1 MRIAFITPHLS
12 TGGMPEYL
20 RRSIELLDRKE
31 HEVLLIEMRTEK
43 TLDAIRKRVLDLEGI
58 ELFSAEKSP
67 FNAIEKIESFD
78 PDVIHFSEPSEQ
90 TMDPNFLD
98 RLYKKDRTWK
108 IFETCHDSS
117 YPLPSKKFFPDKFLL
132 VSPFQ
137 VKMMLDLGVPA
148 ELVQYDVPPMEMSN
162 KSLTLKKLGLDSNKK
177 HVFQFG
183 IFSPRK
189 NQRETIR
196 IASLMIE
203 EPVQF
208 HFVGNTADSYS
219 YYWKPLL
226 ENMPKNC
233 KFWGEHKDVQ
243 KFYSVADLVI
253 FPSIELIDDK
263 ETNPLVIKEAIAY
276 GIPLLLKDTPVYL
289 GMYPENDRLFHMGNT
304 DYENSLLINRII
316 DIKQNKKMFSLNFKK
331 EDNTL
336 EITSNAP
343 IGKSVIAVKDR
354 DSEATIYS
362 FDVDFNMPNSTWWC
376 KPIPINHYDFFNS
389 PDFSGF
395 LVKIFNADKSKVL
408 DEVVLEFKE
417 PMIKRKIPGL
427 HDFEPVFVN
436 YEQFFVKRIYDGL
449 FAGENIK
456 TVLDVG
462 ASVGLFTQWV
472 LDRFGEYTPVI
483 AFEPN
488 PTAIEGFKAVHG
500 RRGNVNLYEAA
511 AAGEEGE
518 IELGIN
524 PENSTISSINM
535 ETSNKIKVK
544 ALTIKSAMDLQG
556 WESADLLKIDIEGAE
571 YEIFEKMEH
580 FPFRYILLEFHENTG
595 QLDGVISK
603 LEKEGYEIEIRKEDT
618 RYKGSAADYKGL
630 VIAKSSLKTIND
642 KQVQLREMGD

>member
-20 RRSIELLDRKE
+20 RRSIELLDRKQ
-31 HEVLLIEMRTEK
+31 HEILLIEMRTEK
-43 TLDAIRKRVLDLEGI
+43 ILDAVRKRVLDLDGI

-67 FNAIEKIESFD
+67 LRAVEKIESFD

-90 TMDPNFLD
+90 TMDPNYLD
-98 RLYKKDRTWK
+98 RIYKRDRRWK

-117 YPLPSKKFFPDKFLL
+117 YPLSSKKFFPDKFLL

-137 VKMMLDLGVPA
+137 VKMMQDLGVPA
-148 ELVQYDVPPMEMSN
+148 ELVQYDVPPLEMSN
-162 KSLTLKKLGLDSNKK
+162 KSLTLQKLGLDPKKK
-177 HVFQFG
+177 HIFQFG

-189 NQRETIR
+189 NQSETIR
-196 IASLMIE
+196 IASLMLD

-226 ENMPKNC
+226 DRLPKNC

-243 KFYSVADLVI
+243 KFYSVADLVV
-253 FPSIELIDDK
+253 FPSIEFIDDK
-263 ETNPLVIKEAIAY
+263 ETNPLVIKETIAY

-289 GMYPENDRLFHMGNT
+289 GMYPENDKVFHMGNN

-316 DIKQNKKMFSLNFKK
+316 DIKQNKKMFTLNFKK

-336 EITSNAP
+336 EITSQAP
-343 IGKSVIAVKDR
+343 IGKSIIAVKDR

-362 FDVDFNMPNSTWWC
+362 FDVDFNVANSTWWC

-408 DEVVLEFKE
+408 DEVSLSLKD
-417 PMIKRKIPGL
+417 PMVKRKIAGL
-427 HDFEPVFVN
+427 HEFEPVFVN

-449 FAGENIK
+449 FAGERIES
-456 TVLDVG
+456 VLDVG
-462 ASVGLFTQWV
+462 ASVGLFTQWA
-472 LDRFGEYTPVI
+472 LDRFGKEVKVI

-488 PTAIEGFKAVHG
+488 PTAISGFKAVHG
-500 RRGNVNLYEAA
+500 EKDNVKLYEVA

-518 IELGIN
+518 IDLGIN
-524 PENSTISSINM
+524 PENSTVSSVNM
-535 ETSNKIKVK
+535 ATENKIKVK
-544 ALTIKSAMDLQG
+544 AVTIESAMAEEE
-556 WESADLLKIDIEGAE
+556 WTAADLLKVDIEGAE
-571 YEIFEKMEH
+571 YEIFEKMEK
-580 FPFRYILLEFHENTG
+580 FPFRYILLEFHDNTG
-595 QLDGVISK
+595 QLDSLIAK
-603 LEKEGYEIEIRKEDT
+603 LEKNGYEIDIRKEDT
-618 RYKGSAADYKGL
+618 RYKGSSSDYKGL
-630 VIAKSSLKTIND
+630 VVAKKLAI
-642 KQVQLREMGD
+642 